1 MDINKNK
8 KADIIGYS
16 IAKTIIEIEN
26 KIIKKVINNA
36 FNKIFIGYLFIGF
49 NIGSTYQALYNCSPT
64 FLCP

>member
-16 IAKTIIEIEN
+16 IAKTVIEIEN

-36 FNKIFIGYLFIGF
+36 FNKIFIGYLFW
-49 NIGSTYQALYNCSPT
+49 L
-64 FLCP
+64 